1 MEVIELG
8 CHPRHIWAGGGG
20 LPDGGQ
26 AHALAPQA
34 GEAHGC
40 KRRGT
45 VLLTSTKDTV
55 IFPVKKYT
63 LHCGHQSQGSDKSCP
78 FMTGDHIASNLVDDH
93 RWLMVIHLE
102 VEHDA
107 PQLVMVEGSVDKVS
121 GGAFSSWYSWSY
133 WGPRKMNLW
142 MEIMHVFVQQPEQ
155 PPKHEQLHKDRFTAD
170 GVTVMEQ
177 QGRSAPRI

>member
-1 MEVIELG
+1 MLPSTRGVNASMEVIELG

-26 AHALAPQA
+26 PHAPHA

-93 RWLMVIHLE
+93 RWLMVIHFE
-102 VEHDA
+102 MEHDA
-107 PQLVMVEGSVDKVS
+107 PPLVMMEGSVEKVS
-121 GGAFSSWYSWSY
+121 R
-133 WGPRKMNLW
+133 GPSAVG
-142 MEIMHVFVQQPEQ
+142 I
-155 PPKHEQLHKDRFTAD
+155 A
-170 GVTVMEQ
+170 GVTGGLE
-177 QGRSAPRI
+177 R